1 MYCDEQGS
9 SSSGGAGADAQ
20 ESDDDE
26 SAAAAGGA
34 GGPVSG
40 SGGVCPDGYPI
51 KGNDNSGIYHAP
63 GQRDY
68 GKTNV
73 RNCYASEAAA
83 VADGYRKA
91 KR

>member
-1 MYCDEQGS
+1 M
-9 SSSGGAGADAQ
+9 
-20 ESDDDE
+20 
-26 SAAAAGGA
+26 
-34 GGPVSG
+34 SG